1 MRFHPVVSIFL
12 GFFIF
17 SIFLFISVDNL
28 SSIFPYFIIL
38 SFIIS
43 GFIATYF
50 AKGRK
55 IRYSLYEL
63 IPVILACFYLKQ
75 EIWGLVALFI
85 IPLGGLLGRITDKNT
100 SWYYSFNP
108 VISIIIGLIYS
119 YFFSG
124 ILGAIMGLDNYPVD
138 STLLYFFII
147 AVFSNV
153 IGGFITTFM
162 AKEKK
167 IQYAIYFGIIL
178 ILINLLFRLHN

>member
-1 MRFHPVVSIFL
+1 M
-12 GFFIF
+12 
-17 SIFLFISVDNL
+17 
-28 SSIFPYFIIL
+28 
-38 SFIIS
+38 
-43 GFIATYF
+43 
-50 AKGRK
+50 
-55 IRYSLYEL
+55 
-63 IPVILACFYLKQ
+63 
-75 EIWGLVALFI
+75 
-85 IPLGGLLGRITDKNT
+85 LGRITDKNT

-167 IQYAIYFGIIL
+167 DPICNLFWNNFNTN
-178 ILINLLFRLHN
+178 NLLFRLHN